1 MKSISKRRAEALPYG
16 AIVLERLLLEGN
28 FKDVVVSAFGLRE
41 GLLHAQ
47 LSDEE
52 RAKDPLIEFAADMNT
67 REARVPAH
75 AAEMFAWCAEIFPAE
90 SDELRRV
97 RRTTCYFSDVEL
109 APPPR

>member
-1 MKSISKRRAEALPYG
+1 MKPISKRRAEALPYG

-52 RAKDPLIEFAADMNT
+52 RAKDPLIEFAADMNA
-67 REARVPAH
+67 REPVCRVMPPKCSRG
-75 AAEMFAWCAEIFPAE
+75 CADVP
-90 SDELRRV
+90 RRN
-97 RRTTCYFSDVEL
+97 R
-109 APPPR
+109 